1 MFRSHLVPRISLFE
15 LCPLLFLHF
24 ALFMLSRTVP
34 LHCFSDPFALLLIYC
49 CSLCSLLFQS
59 LRRFP
64 LTTTACPCGEQNT
77 IPDFPVI
84 LGILFLAHNVVI
96 VCNLRVQYL
105 RCTDVFVSRPM
116 LVHVAS
122 RIRFPIFRTLLGVFF
137 FLLARNVVLVCD
149 SRVQY
154 LRCMAAI

>member
-34 LHCFSDPFALLLIYC
+34 LHCFSDPFCFASHLLLLALL
-49 CSLCSLLFQS
+49 
-59 LRRFP
+59 
-64 LTTTACPCGEQNT
+64 TAVSVTSTFSSHDQNT

-84 LGILFLAHNVVI
+84 LGILFLAHNVVL

-137 FLLARNVVLVCD
+137 FLLARNVVLVCN